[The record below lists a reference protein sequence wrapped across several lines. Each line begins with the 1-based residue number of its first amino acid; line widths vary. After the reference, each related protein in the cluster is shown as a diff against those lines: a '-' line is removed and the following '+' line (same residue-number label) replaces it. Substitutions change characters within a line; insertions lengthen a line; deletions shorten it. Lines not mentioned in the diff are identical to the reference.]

1 MLDFTFPRFL
11 HSLSFHFT
19 FPLFSLYNP
28 SLYFTLSGIRTQDL
42 KLQVECYTNVRYSA
56 CAVSAHRYSAC
67 ALASSRAR
75 ADDLTR
81 DRAEARITRAHSCRY
96 CKRECHKERVVSSI
110 TYLYSLHCSTTFRAL
125 LRAHRHLLKLAPC
138 EDKAVEF
145 GVRICHRTLTA
156 LSMSFDISSSL
167 SYRLVLVGRQ
177 FLETSMGP

>member
-1 MLDFTFPRFL
+1 MNSRFSLYRLIFCSHYGMYCWTLLSPAFYIPSLFTL
-11 HSLSFHFT
+11 YSLSFHFT

-110 TYLYSLHCSTTFRAL
+110 TYLYS
-125 LRAHRHLLKLAPC
+125 
-138 EDKAVEF
+138 
-145 GVRICHRTLTA
+145 
-156 LSMSFDISSSL
+156 
-167 SYRLVLVGRQ
+167 
-177 FLETSMGP
+177 